1 MGCPS
6 APRLLV
12 TEAKEH
18 PMDVGGVTWIVAADA
33 VEARVFAERVRSGP
47 VKELTSM
54 RMSATD
60 AERGLE
66 ADSGHHERHEDGDK
80 ALRRFLRRVSSSLSL
95 AATRGE
101 YDRLVLMGP
110 PRALGVLREVL
121 PHTLTARVEATD
133 AHERRRD
140 TPDEVRQHLRDARAR
155 HPAG

>member
-1 MGCPS
+1 
-6 APRLLV
+6 
-12 TEAKEH
+12 
-18 PMDVGGVTWIVAADA
+18 MDVGGITWIVAADA

-47 VKELTSM
+47 VKELASM
-54 RMSATD
+54 RMAATD
-60 AERGLE
+60 AERGIE
-66 ADSGHHERHEDGDK
+66 AGAGPHERHGSGRQGLGEHDDGDK

-110 PRALGVLREVL
+110 PRTLGVLRDVL
-121 PHTLTARVEATD
+121 PQALAARVEATD

-155 HPAG
+155 HPAAQA